1 MFELIHGNPNSFM
14 DSLRQLPVQPRRD
27 AWVEV
32 NLGALEENARLI
44 RRLIPENIELMAI
57 VKADAYG
64 HGAAMVLPTLEAS
77 GVKMA
82 GVASMDEAIHL
93 RQSGIRMPVLVLGG
107 VPDWTVRYA
116 AREDIRLS
124 IFDEH
129 HLDILS
135 RAAMHETRPFKVHV
149 KIDTGMHR
157 IGIPWEKAAPFIADC
172 RKLDFIEV
180 EGMFSHFADS
190 TDSPSRALQLERWAA
205 VRHAVNPLP
214 HYVHISNS
222 LHALEPGVFQSPYS
236 NGFGNN
242 LARLGL
248 AFFGY
253 GLPSGHAEG
262 DRLKPVLGLKARIL
276 HIQEVAAGTGISY
289 GHTHHTRPLLTG
301 ALSRI
306 ATVPLGYA
314 DGVPRCLSNKIE
326 GLLAGRRVP
335 QVGTITMDQMM
346 FDISAVPE
354 ALIGDSIT
362 LLGWEEPEGQTL
374 WLDEWARHAGTIE
387 YELMCALRVRLPKT
401 YIR

>member
-1 MFELIHGNPNSFM
+1 M

-27 AWVEV
+27 AWVEI

-44 RRLIPENIELMAI
+44 RRLIPENVELMAI

-135 RAAMHETRPFKVHV
+135 RAAAHETRPFKVHV

-157 IGIPWEKAAPFIADC
+157 IGMPWEKAAQFIAAC
-172 RKLDFIEV
+172 QKLDFIEV
-180 EGMFSHFADS
+180 EGMFSHLADS
-190 TDSPSRALQLERWAA
+190 TDGPSRALQLERWAA
-205 VRHAVNPLP
+205 VRHAVKPLP

-222 LHALEPGVFQSPYS
+222 LHALESGVFQSPQG
-236 NGFGNN
+236 NGLGNN

-253 GLPSGHAEG
+253 GLPAGHAEG
-262 DRLKPVLGLKARIL
+262 ELLKPVLGLKARIL
-276 HIQEVAAGTGISY
+276 HIQEVAEGTGISY
-289 GHTHHTRPLLTG
+289 GHTHRTQPLRRG
-301 ALSRI
+301 DLSRI

-326 GLLAGRRVP
+326 GLLAGRRVS

-362 LLGWEEPEGQTL
+362 LLGREEPDGEAI